1 MNWVAATVLA
11 GAAGAGATA
20 VEDGTGAFAETVTS
34 QTSSGSTSESSR
46 KILSHA
52 TRRVSAA
59 LSAVTL
65 ACLSAARAFW
75 LWSFEVSGVGIACNT
90 SCSDDS
96 SACLSLAV
104 PLAERNVAEKI
115 AVIRTAA
122 MTGARTIHCD
132 FGGPPR
138 RASSFG
144 RRLIARMS
152 VLDPEADCDRERPEL
167 LGLANLLPELHS
179 QQRIADRGAH
189 AHQLLQLP
197 RRPAEV
203 RGAAGDHDLA
213 DAQRSGLVLVELERG
228 DELSRKGLELATNR
242 LARTICLFLV
252 ETLRDVRPRQRELA
266 LDRLGLRR
274 RAVQL
279 AGNGDVKRLPA
290 PVEHTRELAGAA
302 IRDGEG
308 RAGVADRDDDERRV
322 RRAGILRLGLAER
335 AQERERLEVDP
346 RQPHAGL
353 LAGRDVTVDQ
363 LAIGDHEQ
371 DPANLVAVVV
381 EPLAEDVVIEY
392 RLLDRNRE
400 RLLGAEADGVFEL
413 LRVVDAGDLED
424 PDADAVV
431 RDAQAHALARKL
443 VLAEERLQGLGEEL
457 GLTQLAADDDAPVE
471 VLSRD
476 LDQFVGAVVD
486 DPRGRQ
492 L

>member
-122 MTGARTIHCD
+122 TTGARTIHCD

-179 QQRIADRGAH
+179 QQRIADGDAH
-189 AHQLLQLP
+189 ADQLLKLV
-197 RRPAEV
+197 RDAAEV
-203 RGAAGDHDLA
+203 RSAAGDHDLA
-213 DAQRSGLVLVELERG
+213 DAQRSGLVLVELKRG
-228 DELSRKGLELATNR
+228 DELPREGLELA
-242 LARTICLFLV
+242 ADGF
-252 ETLRDVRPRQRELA
+252 
-266 LDRLGLRR
+266 
-274 RAVQL
+274 
-279 AGNGDVKRLPA
+279 AGG
-290 PVEHTRELAGAA
+290 
-302 IRDGEG
+302 
-308 RAGVADRDDDERRV
+308 
-322 RRAGILRLGLAER
+322 
-335 AQERERLEVDP
+335 
-346 RQPHAGL
+346 
-353 LAGRDVTVDQ
+353 
-363 LAIGDHEQ
+363 
-371 DPANLVAVVV
+371 
-381 EPLAEDVVIEY
+381 
-392 RLLDRNRE
+392 E
-400 RLLGAEADGVFEL
+400 RLLGRQALRNALADEREPVLHRLGLGRRHVEL
-413 LRVVDAGDLED
+413 AGDRH
-424 PDADAVV
+424 V
-431 RDAQAHALARKL
+431 
-443 VLAEERLQGLGEEL
+443 ERRSAPLQ
-457 GLTQLAADDDAPVE
+457 
-471 VLSRD
+471 
-476 LDQFVGAVVD
+476 
-486 DPRGRQ
+486 
-492 L
+492 